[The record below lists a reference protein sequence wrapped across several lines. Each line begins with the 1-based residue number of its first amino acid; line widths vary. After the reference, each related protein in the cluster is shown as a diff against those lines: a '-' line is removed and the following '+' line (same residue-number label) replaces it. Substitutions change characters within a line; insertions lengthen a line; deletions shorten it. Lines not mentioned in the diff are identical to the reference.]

1 MDLGVANKEEL
12 LEYFIENR
20 PSRKYKTNE
29 QYALRLTK
37 LARDMNENDLGFL
50 IEGEDTVLEEI
61 SDKPVTTQANI
72 LTAIIDFLLI
82 EDDFPKIV
90 EKYKSAKETRQ
101 EKYYQQNEKGE
112 LIGAQKDNFVPLEE
126 LMKYYHR
133 IEEEV
138 NNKKYEDDKQSNSGV
153 AREYLNLRI
162 LLRLYLMYPSRNEY
176 SNLELI
182 QFKDFKKIKH
192 LMKNYIVLKSGSN
205 PFLSISEYKT
215 AAKHKTKTTE
225 IKDTTLKR
233 LIDFHKDKFGYGNM
247 FFTQGGRKYENI
259 DLSKL
264 LTKYSRQYLDKSIGT
279 TLMYKI
285 IIQTLGQEYH
295 KALEG
300 DNEKKIQELRKKLE
314 EFARVRGHTR
324 STQKKIYTKK
334 NPKEQSLSV
343 EQIKKKKPDDLTIE
357 EIKYLIS
364 RLEKSEKNEKPAIT
378 MKELQDLVVPLR

>member
-1 MDLGVANKEEL
+1 MDLSVDNKEEL

-37 LARDMNENDLGFL
+37 LARDMNEDNLGFL
-50 IEGEDTVLEEI
+50 IEDDERVLDEI

-82 EDDFPKIV
+82 EDEFPEIV
-90 EKYKSAKETRQ
+90 ETYKASKETRQ

-112 LIGAQKDNFVPLEE
+112 LIGAQKENFVPLDE
-126 LMKYYHR
+126 LMKYYYR

-138 NNKKYEDDKQSNSGV
+138 KDKNYENVDSGV
-153 AREYLNLRI
+153 AREYLNLRV

-182 QFKDFKKIKH
+182 QYKDFKKIKH

-225 IKDTTLKR
+225 IKDPTLKR

-295 KALEG
+295 KALEA

-334 NPKEQSLSV
+334 NPKEQSLSL

-364 RLEKSEKNEKPAIT
+364 RLEKTAPGEGKPAIT
-378 MKELQDLVVPLR
+378 MKELQDLVVPL

>member
-50 IEGEDTVLEEI
+50 IEGEDTVLDEI

-138 NNKKYEDDKQSNSGV
+138 NNKKYEDEDSGV

-182 QFKDFKKIKH
+182 QYKDFKKIKH
-192 LMKNYIVLKSGSN
+192 LMKN
-205 PFLSISEYKT
+205 
-215 AAKHKTKTTE
+215 
-225 IKDTTLKR
+225 
-233 LIDFHKDKFGYGNM
+233 
-247 FFTQGGRKYENI
+247 
-259 DLSKL
+259 
-264 LTKYSRQYLDKSIGT
+264 
-279 TLMYKI
+279 
-285 IIQTLGQEYH
+285 
-295 KALEG
+295 
-300 DNEKKIQELRKKLE
+300 
-314 EFARVRGHTR
+314 
-324 STQKKIYTKK
+324 
-334 NPKEQSLSV
+334 
-343 EQIKKKKPDDLTIE
+343 
-357 EIKYLIS
+357 
-364 RLEKSEKNEKPAIT
+364 
-378 MKELQDLVVPLR
+378 

>member
-1 MDLGVANKEEL
+1 MDLSVDNKEEL

-37 LARDMNENDLGFL
+37 LARDMNEDNLGFL
-50 IEGEDTVLEEI
+50 IEDDERVLDEI

-82 EDDFPKIV
+82 EDEFPEIV
-90 EKYKSAKETRQ
+90 ETYKASKETRQ

-112 LIGAQKDNFVPLEE
+112 LIGAQKENFVPLDE
-126 LMKYYHR
+126 LMKYYYR

-138 NNKKYEDDKQSNSGV
+138 KDKNYENVDSGV

-182 QFKDFKKIKH
+182 QYKDFKKIKH

-225 IKDTTLKR
+225 IKDPTLKR

-334 NPKEQSLSV
+334 NPKEQSLSL

-364 RLEKSEKNEKPAIT
+364 RLEKTAPGEGKPAIT
-378 MKELQDLVVPLR
+378 MKELQDLVVPL